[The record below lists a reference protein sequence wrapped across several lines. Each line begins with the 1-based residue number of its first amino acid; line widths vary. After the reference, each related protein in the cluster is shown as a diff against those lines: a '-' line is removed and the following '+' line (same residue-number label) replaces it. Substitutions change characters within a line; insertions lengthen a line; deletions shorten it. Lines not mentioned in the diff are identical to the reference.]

1 MLHIG
6 LVFERTYSNW
16 TNELMFSIHF
26 FPNNIMPSQ
35 LNYIICQKW
44 NITEIILSWVR
55 YCPTCG
61 AWLVTEHPLLSRNA
75 NQLKYNQTPFP
86 HQSNNL
92 VTPCGCFVPASCPL
106 VSVFH
111 QGWAL
116 VQSRTLRNIFTR
128 GLKMMIWRLFVF
140 DVETFLELS
149 WILSIV

>member
-16 TNELMFSIHF
+16 TNKSMFPIPF
-26 FPNNIMPSQ
+26 FPKN
-35 LNYIICQKW
+35 LCHHYIDCQKW

-75 NQLKYNQTPFP
+75 NQPKYNQTPFP

-106 VSVFH
+106 VSVFR

-116 VQSRTLRNIFTR
+116 VQSRTLRNNFTS